1 MNEEKSSHFG
11 AGFLQLCRRE
21 RLRNMHACMEVMDN

>member
-1 MNEEKSSHFG
+1 MNEGKSSHFG
-11 AGFLQLCRRE
+11 AGFLQLCRE